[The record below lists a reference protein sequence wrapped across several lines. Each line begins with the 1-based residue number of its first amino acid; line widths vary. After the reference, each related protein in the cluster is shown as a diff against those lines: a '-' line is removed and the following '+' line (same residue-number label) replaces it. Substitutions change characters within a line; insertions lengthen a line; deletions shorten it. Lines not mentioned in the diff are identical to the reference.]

1 MGRNAA
7 VGEPGGPPR
16 LRMGIGAVDAF
27 GLGTRRDIA
36 GGAKLAMMLARA
48 GEVVAAASAR
58 DQLTD
63 ALDADIEDLGECRP
77 SGGQAA
83 MRLYRIAPPRA
94 DPVIAPARPLARLM
108 PAVAVIPPVARMAAP
123 EHEVLGEV
131 LADELI
137 HALARS
143 ERLDVISRLSTT
155 VFRQRAA
162 AVGEIGTSLGADYVL
177 TGVYRTASPHVVI
190 DLELSEARSE
200 RIVWSERFRDSIA
213 GVLGSEQELVNRAAA
228 DVCTAISVQE
238 LQRARSYPLRSLDSY
253 TLMMSAI
260 TLMHRMSVRDFQLA
274 REMLQTVIDRDPA
287 QPLPQAWM
295 ALWYVVRLQQ
305 GWPDDPLA
313 NGPRAMDYAQRALEI
328 DPECSLAL
336 AMDGLAQAQIAKRHD
351 LALDRYQRAVASNRC
366 HSIAWLLKGTL
377 HAFMGEGQLAVECA
391 ERASR
396 LSPLD
401 PHRYFYDSLAATAH
415 LAARRYREA
424 LTLAQRSLRA
434 NRRHASTL
442 RATAIAQW
450 QLGLADDARR
460 TVEDLLRLDPGF
472 TISGYL
478 ARIPASPYWTGR
490 EWSAALRAAG
500 VPP

>member
-1 MGRNAA
+1 
-7 VGEPGGPPR
+7 
-16 LRMGIGAVDAF
+16 MGIEAADAAAF
-27 GLGTRRDIA
+27 GLGTEGDIA
-36 GGAKLAMMLARA
+36 AGARLAMTLAGA
-48 GEVVAAASAR
+48 GDVVVTAIAR

-63 ALDADIEDLGECRP
+63 ALDAEVEDLGECRP
-77 SGGQAA
+77 EGAAAA
-83 MRLYRIAPPRA
+83 MRAYRITPPGSE
-94 DPVIAPARPLARLM
+94 PAIVPAQPHGRLM
-108 PAVAVIPPVARMAAP
+108 PAVAVVPPVARMSTP
-123 EHEVLGEV
+123 EHGVLGEV

-143 ERLDVISRLSTT
+143 ERIDVISRLSTT

-162 AVGEIGTSLGADYVL
+162 SVREIGASLGADYVL
-177 TGVYRTASPHVVI
+177 AGVYRTAPPHVVI
-190 DLELSEARSE
+190 DLELSEVRTE
-200 RIVWSERFRDSIA
+200 RIVWSERLRDSIA
-213 GVLGSEQELVNRAAA
+213 GVLHSEQDLVNRAAGE
-228 DVCTAISVQE
+228 VCAAIAAQE
-238 LQRARSYPLRSLDSY
+238 LQRARSHPLPSLDSY

-260 TLMHRMSVRDFQLA
+260 TLMHRMSARDFQIA
-274 REMLQTVIDRDPA
+274 RDMLQTVIDRDPR

-305 GWPDDPLA
+305 GWPDDPVA
-313 NGPRAMDYAQRALEI
+313 NAPRAMAYAQRALEM
-328 DPECSLAL
+328 DPDCSLAL

-351 LALDRYQRAVASNRC
+351 LALDRYQRAVSSNRC

-377 HAFMGEGQLAVECA
+377 HAFMGEGQLAVEHA

-415 LAARRYREA
+415 LAARQYGDA
-424 LTLAQRSLRA
+424 LTLAQRSLKA

-450 QLGLADDARR
+450 QLGLRDDARK
-460 TVEDLLRLDPGF
+460 TVAELLRLDPGF